1 MTDTG
6 SLSRGLVTDS
16 QLDEKSRRKALK
28 SIKGSGD

>member
-1 MTDTG
+1 MG

-16 QLDEKSRRKALK
+16 QLVFVDRAVEVK